1 MSNNEGNTKTII
13 NKWVD
18 FWFYN
23 IGVNV
28 IPFDTQK
35 RIPIIYHYDIYQNEP
50 IPIEVYEQW
59 KRGGKFEKGIAI
71 ILGKV
76 YRGKNKGQYLIGIDI
91 DKEKGLREFLTK
103 NNNNQTN
110 LHKFSE
116 KTIAEQHKDELHRAH
131 IYFYSPIPFP
141 QKISDSILG
150 IEVKSRGEHGIMF
163 VSPSIHKNG
172 FNYEIIG
179 NAKEPRCLSSQQAI
193 ELMRHIDNICSKYGL
208 KYLEKEK
215 NKILTEPLKK
225 IIKTLQL
232 EPEFQY
238 IIHEGQRHMTMLS
251 FADSLLIHHKNKQS
265 KEKLKKFFLLVND
278 SICLPPLPENEI
290 NSIWKSGDNFV
301 ENLDIYVQKNRTL
314 PEKQSLIENA
324 TENIM
329 SKYRLLTI
337 EETKEILVYNGN
349 GVFVQ
354 GGEILIE
361 KELEEMFGFQLRSSD
376 ISEIKGHIMRKTY
389 VKREKF
395 DSNLDII
402 NLKNGLYNMRT
413 GKLEPHSS
421 DYFSLNQKPFPYNP
435 IARSKYFIKFLKDVL
450 YTEDI
455 LTAIDII
462 AYTFLRYNP
471 KEHYFILIGLGSN
484 GKSVYTGLITNL
496 HGSKNLSNVSL
507 KSLVDNPFAL
517 ADLEN
522 KDVNIDTELS
532 QNSIK
537 DMSILKKLTGNH
549 PIRIERKNQHAY
561 DTILHAKLIFNA
573 NQLPISPD
581 NSDAHFRREIILS
594 FPNQFEG
601 DKEDQDL
608 LKKLSTEE
616 ELSGIFNIIAI
627 ALKRILTTQK
637 ININEKTIKERRE
650 KAELVYD
657 SVGSFLKDAV
667 AEDST
672 ESDYIVKDDFYIA
685 YTRFCKFHKL
695 PVEQKETFGKLLKKY
710 NYQDGRETKGER
722 KTIWK
727 GIRLI
732 KWNNNDPLQEVLILS
747 NDK

>member
-1 MSNNEGNTKTII
+1 MINNEGNINIII
-13 NKWVD
+13 NQWAD
-18 FWFYN
+18 FWFYI
-23 IGVNV
+23 IGVNI

-35 RIPIIYHYDIYQNEP
+35 RIPIIHNYDSYQHEP
-50 IPIEVYEQW
+50 IPIEIYDQW
-59 KRGGKFEKGIAI
+59 KREGKFRKGIAI

-76 YRGKNKGQYLIGIDI
+76 HRGKNKDQYLIGIDI

-103 NNNNQTN
+103 NNRHTELQ
-110 LHKFSE
+110 KFAE
-116 KTIAEQHKDELHRAH
+116 KTIVEQHKDELTKAH
-131 IYFYSPIPFP
+131 IYFYTPVPFP
-141 QKISDSILG
+141 QKTPDLILG
-150 IEVKSRGEHGIMF
+150 IEVKSRGDHGIMF
-163 VSPSIHKNG
+163 VSTSIHKNG

-179 NAKEPRCLSSQQAI
+179 DAKEPLLLSSSQAI
-193 ELMRHIDNICSKYGL
+193 ELIRHLDNICIKHGI
-208 KYLEKEK
+208 KYLEKER

-225 IIKTLQL
+225 IIKTLKV
-232 EPEFQY
+232 ESEFQHF
-238 IIHEGQRHMTMLS
+238 IHEGQRHITMLS
-251 FADSLLIHHKNKQS
+251 FADSLLIKHRNRKS
-265 KEKLKKFFLLVND
+265 KEDLKTFFLLVNNTL
-278 SICLPPLPENEI
+278 CLPPFLENEI
-290 NSIWKSGDNFV
+290 NSIWKSAEKFV
-301 ENLDIYVQKNRTL
+301 DDLDIHDQKDRSL
-314 PEKQSLIENA
+314 SEKQSLIENA

-329 SKYRLLTI
+329 SKYRFLTI
-337 EETKEILVYNGN
+337 EENKEILFYNGN
-349 GVFVQ
+349 GVYVQ

-361 KELEEMFGFQLRSSD
+361 KELESMFGFEIGGAD
-376 ISEIKGHIMRKTY
+376 IAESKGHIMRKTY

-421 DYFSLNQKPFPYNP
+421 NYFSLNQKPFPYNP
-435 IARSKYFIKFLKDVL
+435 KARPKYFIKFLKDVL